1 MEYWGTSLESCM
13 RFLEYMAFTFVVVLS
28 TCFGFC
34 VSVCVCLC
42 VCVCVYVCAQT
53 YACILNT
60 QSLIDSNFQQFHKKI
75 FAYQNNLFLF
85 IPNVYLFLF
94 QLEFGRKEKH
104 VGLVNLAIFNPSHR
118 YIFFFFFYRYIFL
131 TV

>member
-1 MEYWGTSLESCM
+1 MEYWGTSLGFCM

-28 TCFGFC
+28 TCFG
-34 VSVCVCLC
+34 VC
-42 VCVCVYVCAQT
+42 VCVCVCVCAQT

-60 QSLIDSNFQQFHKKI
+60 HSLIDSNFQQFHKKF

-85 IPNVYLFLF
+85 LPNVYLFLF

-104 VGLVNLAIFNPSHR
+104 VRLVNLAIFNQRH
-118 YIFFFFFYRYIFL
+118 RYIFL